1 MEMGLSEEITMSAE
15 GIVNCGEHT
24 SCNRNMTFVVFAR
37 IVWQELNLRM
47 KNKTQNHVAN
57 HNNDTLTPP
66 QSSTAWK
73 KLLVSFGLLY

>member
-1 MEMGLSEEITMSAE
+1 MSAE

-66 QSSTAWK
+66 Q
-73 KLLVSFGLLY
+73 V

>member
-1 MEMGLSEEITMSAE
+1 MSAE

-24 SCNRNMTFVVFAR
+24 SCNRNMPFVVFAR

-57 HNNDTLTPP
+57 HNNDTLTHTPP
-66 QSSTAWK
+66 PSLAQRGRSCWF
-73 KLLVSFGLLY
+73 LLGAFIK